1 MNLLKNFIKSFFL
14 VVALALIF
22 GIIYPM
28 FIFLFSKLAFN
39 NKSNGSLVKINNKI
53 IGSKLLGQKFTSN
66 TYFNSRPSE
75 SDYFGLNESSSN
87 LSQTSKIFYDRTK
100 KNAAAYRKKNFLSAE
115 VYLPNDSVTS
125 SASGLDPH
133 ISYLNALLQ
142 AERVAK
148 YRNTKKEDIKKLIDS
163 FLKKNYIYSSPCINV
178 LMLNLELDKQ
188 YPIKNY

>member
-14 VVALALIF
+14 VIALALIF

-28 FIFLFSKLAFN
+28 FIFLFSKLAFSS
-39 NKSNGSLVKINNKI
+39 KSNGSLVKINNKI

-66 TYFNSRPSE
+66 IYFNSRPSQ
-75 SDYFGLNESSSN
+75 SDYLGINESASN

-100 KNAAAYRKKNFLSAE
+100 NNATAYREKNFLSNE
-115 VYLPNDSVTS
+115 VFLPNDSVTS
-125 SASGLDPH
+125 SASGLDPN

-142 AERVAK
+142 SKRVAK
-148 YRNTKKEDIKKLIDS
+148 YRNTKDADIKKLIDS
-163 FLKKNYIYSSPCINV
+163 FLEKNYIYSSPCINV
-178 LMLNLELDKQ
+178 LMLNLELDKK